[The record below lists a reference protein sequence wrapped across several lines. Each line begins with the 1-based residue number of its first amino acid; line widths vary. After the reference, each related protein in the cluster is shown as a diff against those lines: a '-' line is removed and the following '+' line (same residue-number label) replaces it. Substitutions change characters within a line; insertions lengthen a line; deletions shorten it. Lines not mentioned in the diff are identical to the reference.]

1 MGLYVH
7 GKVLGVETKG
17 KQDKKFNIIHVL
29 EGYEKNE
36 VLTNRPVEYKK
47 DDAVQ
52 IPVRPFK
59 DKLYR
64 VDAQ

>member
-7 GKVLGVETKG
+7 GKILGVETKG
-17 KQDKKFNIIHVL
+17 KPDKLFNIIHVL
-29 EGYEKNE
+29 EGFEKSE
-36 VLTNRPVEYKK
+36 VITNKPVEFKK

-52 IPVRPFK
+52 IAVRPYK

-64 VDAQ
+64 VDVQ